1 MGCIITF
8 PCSSVISFI
17 RRGLWNSFG
26 FFFLMAAVS
35 FDLTAQVS
43 PFLDAHLVVPL
54 LDFLLEKEVG
64 EGTGLTLGAGTNRG
78 RKDLFSWLS
87 DAGHALA
94 ASDQD
99 SSPLWDRS

>member
-1 MGCIITF
+1 M
-8 PCSSVISFI
+8 
-17 RRGLWNSFG
+17 NSLNGFY

-64 EGTGLTLGAGTNRG
+64 KRVMEERDGIDAEGSRCTPRRN
-78 RKDLFSWLS
+78 
-87 DAGHALA
+87 
-94 ASDQD
+94 
-99 SSPLWDRS
+99 SSLRN